1 MVALVRLD
9 GASTNLI
16 HFVEGCDL
24 SDPEALLEQVRSGVR
39 VTATFRP
46 AAERQG
52 HILDIHSFTVI
63 DK

>member
-1 MVALVRLD
+1 MVALVKLD

-24 SDPEALLEQVRSGVR
+24 SAPETLLEKVRSGVR

-46 AAERQG
+46 VAERQG
-52 HILDIHSFTVI
+52 HILDIRSFTVI
-63 DK
+63 E